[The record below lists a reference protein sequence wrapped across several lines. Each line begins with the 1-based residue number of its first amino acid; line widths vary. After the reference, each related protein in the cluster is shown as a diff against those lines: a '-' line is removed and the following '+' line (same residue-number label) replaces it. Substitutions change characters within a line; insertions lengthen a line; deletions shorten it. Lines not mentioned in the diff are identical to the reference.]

1 MKAFYDRVFTTPNR
15 AAALRDAV
23 LAIRE
28 QYPASPIYWAPFVL
42 MGKAL
47 ADLGARPAAF
57 FRPPLYR
64 RAIGASL
71 YRCPPIWWPGPERA

>member
-15 AAALRDAV
+15 ASALREAV

-28 QYPASPIYWAPFVL
+28 QYPHPIYWAPFVL

-47 ADLGARPAAF
+47 AT
-57 FRPPLYR
+57 
-64 RAIGASL
+64 
-71 YRCPPIWWPGPERA
+71 